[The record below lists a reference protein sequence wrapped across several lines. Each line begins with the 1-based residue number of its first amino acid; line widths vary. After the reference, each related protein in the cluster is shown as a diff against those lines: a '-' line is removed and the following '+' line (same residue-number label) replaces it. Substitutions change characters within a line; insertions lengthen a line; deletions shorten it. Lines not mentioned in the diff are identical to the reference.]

1 MFMPLP
7 IEFDLDVLLVQ
18 GQHCLNVGLRD
29 MKVTL
34 HDVCG
39 GLLATAVEETSLSM
53 FVSSWGRLNWSQVA
67 VASQEWKLKLKV
79 DCQRAFLTEA
89 AWQMAIGFEGNETL
103 QFGHVDARNTGLD
116 FSHLEGESDA
126 VTCEEW
132 YYFLCREKLD
142 LKSQH
147 SVFLSFSYLRLL

>member
-1 MFMPLP
+1 MWWSLGDSCFY
-7 IEFDLDVLLVQ
+7 
-18 GQHCLNVGLRD
+18 
-29 MKVTL
+29 
-34 HDVCG
+34 
-39 GLLATAVEETSLSM
+39 ETSLSHPG
-53 FVSSWGRLNWSQVA
+53 GRLNWSQVA

-116 FSHLEGESDA
+116 FSHLEDESDA

-142 LKSQH
+142 FKSQH